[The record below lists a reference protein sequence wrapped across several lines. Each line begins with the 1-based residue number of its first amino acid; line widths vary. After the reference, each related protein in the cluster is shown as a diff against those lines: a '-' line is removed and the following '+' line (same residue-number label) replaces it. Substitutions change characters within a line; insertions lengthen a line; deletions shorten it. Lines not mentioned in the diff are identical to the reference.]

1 MLGLKASVIREV
13 HRLGSRKMYL
23 FAMVVVPVLCALFF
37 VSLLGP
43 GLPLKTPVAVVDYD
57 HSTMSRKVTRTLD
70 ALETI
75 SVAERIESYDKALD
89 RIRTGD
95 IFGFF
100 VIPADFEADALAG
113 RTPTLEYY
121 SNMTYFVPGTLAFKG
136 FKTVAVTTAGGLV
149 TATLVSAGADPAMVG
164 SLIQPMTIQEHTL
177 GNPWLNYS
185 IYLCPS
191 FIYGVLALM
200 IFLTTA
206 FAITMEIKNGTSPQ
220 WLATARGRISVALAG
235 KLLPHT
241 LIFSIVGLCIMSLLW
256 RWNHFPAA
264 GSLWWMG
271 VAIVLFVMACQAVA
285 VLVVSLLPNPRLSF
299 SVLSLLGILS
309 FSLTGFSF
317 PVQSMY
323 GALAIFSYVIPV
335 RYLFLIYVSV
345 VLDGWPLYYARLYY
359 VALILFVPVCCALA
373 FRLKKACLNPVYI
386 P

>member
-1 MLGLKASVIREV
+1 MLGLKASIIREV
-13 HRLGSRKMYL
+13 RRLGSRRMYL
-23 FAMVVVPVLCALFF
+23 FAMVLVPVLCALFF
-37 VSLLGP
+37 VSLMEP
-43 GLPLKTPVAVVDYD
+43 GLPLKAPVAVVDYD

-75 SVAERIESYDKALD
+75 SVAERIESYDKALG
-89 RIRTGD
+89 RVRTGD

-100 VIPADFEADALAG
+100 VIPPDFEADALAG

-164 SLIQPMTIQEHTL
+164 SLIQPMVIQEHPL

-206 FAITMEIKNGTSPQ
+206 FAIMMEIKNGTSPQ

-241 LIFSIVGLCIMSLLW
+241 LIFSIVGLSIMSLLW
-256 RWNHFPAA
+256 CWNHFPVA

-271 VAIVLFVMACQAVA
+271 VAVVLFVMACQALA

-323 GALAIFSYVIPV
+323 GALAIFSYIIPV
-335 RYLFLIYVSV
+335 RYLFLIYASV

-359 VALILFVPVCCALA
+359 VALILFVPICYTLA